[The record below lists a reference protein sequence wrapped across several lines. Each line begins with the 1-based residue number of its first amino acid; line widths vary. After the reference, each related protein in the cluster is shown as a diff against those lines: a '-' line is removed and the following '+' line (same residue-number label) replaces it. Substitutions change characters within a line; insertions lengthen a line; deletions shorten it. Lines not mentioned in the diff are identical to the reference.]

1 MSPNI
6 NGILLNQRKTVNE
19 TDLLYFCLVFSSS
32 IIARR
37 SVLQLLSVCKLYPG
51 VGVRS
56 STDEVVSLNMR
67 HQRLETGKVE
77 ESCRNSV
84 ANCLH
89 QWLAVVVVV
98 VEHWQWE
105 PLGGGRGCLAP
116 GEESGDQEEDGDT
129 TGPHGWL
136 GLTHQ
141 QTSQSFIL
149 LSSPHIWGP
158 VSLTSPDEKN
168 LL

>member
-1 MSPNI
+1 M
-6 NGILLNQRKTVNE
+6 
-19 TDLLYFCLVFSSS
+19 
-32 IIARR
+32 
-37 SVLQLLSVCKLYPG
+37 LQLLSVCKLYPG

-168 LL
+168 LLYNASISLTTK